1 MKDIQSTLK
10 SRAGWLR
17 LKCAEL
23 SARYRMPTKSA
34 IAKMS
39 GDDSR
44 EDKDRIMADFLN
56 GCDILNLVIFFM

>member
-1 MKDIQSTLK
+1 M
-10 SRAGWLR
+10 R

-56 GCDILNLVIFFM
+56 GCDILNLVILFM

>member
-1 MKDIQSTLK
+1 
-10 SRAGWLR
+10 
-17 LKCAEL
+17 
-23 SARYRMPTKSA
+23 MPTKSA

-56 GCDILNLVIFFM
+56 GCDILNLVILFM